1 MIRNLV
7 ITKHNW
13 CFIIIERQII
23 ANANE
28 TVSYLAPYEHGAK
41 HNL

>member
-1 MIRNLV
+1 MTLCFV
-7 ITKHNW
+7 ITEN
-13 CFIIIERQII
+13 QMI
-23 ANANE
+23 ANANQ